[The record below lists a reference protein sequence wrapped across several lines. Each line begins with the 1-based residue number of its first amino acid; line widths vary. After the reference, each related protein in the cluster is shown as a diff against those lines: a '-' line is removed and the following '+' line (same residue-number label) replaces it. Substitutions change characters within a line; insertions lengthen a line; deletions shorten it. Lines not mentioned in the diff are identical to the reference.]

1 MGPVQQHLPARDI
14 EQLQAPRPANR
25 RVSGPPRLVPDSG
38 DPRRLERV
46 ERRVGDRRVRRLVA
60 SPQADPDPSQP
71 PELDVDPVTVQ
82 AEQRRRRRHGQRSR
96 HSPTSALDHVERPT
110 CSSGH
115 RQIAAHDD
123 RRLLARDRL
132 HGAAEP
138 VRVVER
144 DVRDHRHAAVPGVSG
159 VEPST
164 EADLDHRQIH
174 PGLGKPAERD
184 RRQQLELRRLPVAR
198 GDAIGQRQHLPGEP
212 GERLRVHRHAVDLEP
227 LAIRD
232 QMRLGRLA
240 GPMPGGLQRRADQRQ
255 DAALAVRA
263 GDQGAAEG
271 ALRVAETGQ
280 QSPRAG
286 QPEVDSEAAARLQ
299 RHERV
304 RVAEPRSGRPQS
316 LVSSSS

>member
-1 MGPVQQHLPARDI
+1 M
-14 EQLQAPRPANR
+14 
-25 RVSGPPRLVPDSG
+25 
-38 DPRRLERV
+38 
-46 ERRVGDRRVRRLVA
+46 
-60 SPQADPDPSQP
+60 
-71 PELDVDPVTVQ
+71 
-82 AEQRRRRRHGQRSR
+82 
-96 HSPTSALDHVERPT
+96 
-110 CSSGH
+110 
-115 RQIAAHDD
+115 
-123 RRLLARDRL
+123 
-132 HGAAEP
+132 
-138 VRVVER
+138 
-144 DVRDHRHAAVPGVSG
+144 SG
-159 VEPST
+159 VKPSA

-184 RRQQLELRRLPVAR
+184 RRQQLELRRLSVAR
-198 GDAIGQRQHLPGEP
+198 SDAIGQGKHLAGKS

-240 GPMPGGLQRRADQRQ
+240 GSVSRGLQCRADQRQ

-286 QPEVDSEAAARLQ
+286 QPEVDSKAAARLQ

-304 RVAEPRSGRPQS
+304 RVGEPRSDRLQS
-316 LVSSSS
+316 FVSSSS